1 MDPAGLRP
9 LGVGEILD
17 VAIKIYRS
25 RFGVLIKAVSVVLGP
40 VFVLAGLIGL
50 SVPNEDTIIESTQ
63 PGATPEIDETFWAFL
78 AGTVLIAI

>member
-25 RFGVLIKAVSVVLGP
+25 RFKVLLAASAVVLAP
-40 VFVLAGLIGL
+40 VFVLAATAAGCARCQACSAMSTVERAVTL
-50 SVPNEDTIIESTQ
+50 S
-63 PGATPEIDETFWAFL
+63 ATRK
-78 AGTVLIAI
+78 